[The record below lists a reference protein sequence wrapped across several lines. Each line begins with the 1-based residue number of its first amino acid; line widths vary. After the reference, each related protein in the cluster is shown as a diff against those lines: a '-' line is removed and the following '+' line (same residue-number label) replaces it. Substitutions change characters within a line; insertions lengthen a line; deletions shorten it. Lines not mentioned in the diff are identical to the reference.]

1 MTQSS
6 TLRDPAP
13 SSPRR
18 TILLALLAIAPVVA
32 ASLVG
37 QAATIP
43 NISTWYAGLVKPS
56 FNPPNWI
63 FGPVWTTLYV
73 MMAYAFWRVLRLPSE
88 TPGRGGA
95 IVLFLVQIALDAAWS
110 WAFFGFHSPLAGVI
124 VIAALWLAIVATMVA
139 FWRLDRLAGWL
150 FVPYIAWVSFA
161 AVLNVAILRLN
172 P

>member
-1 MTQSS
+1 MTSPSPSRDSARS
-6 TLRDPAP
+6 TTSR
-13 SSPRR
+13 S
-18 TILLALLAIAPVVA
+18 ILLALLAIAPVFA
-32 ASLVG
+32 ASLIG
-37 QAATIP
+37 QAATMP
-43 NISTWYAGLVKPS
+43 NIPTWYAGLVKPS

-73 MMAYAFWRVLRLPSE
+73 MMAYAFWRVLRLPGE

-95 IVLFLVQIALDAAWS
+95 ITLFLLQIALNAAWS
-110 WAFFGFHSPLAGVI
+110 WAFFGFHSPLSGVF

-150 FVPYIAWVSFA
+150 FAPYIAWVSFA
-161 AVLNVAILRLN
+161 AVLNVSILQLN